1 MDHGLTQYEARE
13 RLLWLAFLF
22 LCLLMAFPAL
32 WIHLAGVPRSPV
44 VAASPEALKTYAFWS
59 QRHWVHI
66 GPLGKALAYLAWVV
80 ILFFLARVLWLIV
93 QYIGKRSLLSTVSE
107 IMSAMKSRQTAKPSD
122 SMTDVQNKPYAGFAA
137 MVNRLNH
144 PVRFL
149 IHAYRRARCT
159 LSSSAGMP
167 FTDGLL
173 ERQQRLSD
181 MDRQLFKSS
190 WTPFRWIVWLLPVL
204 AALQSFW
211 LIYPEVKLF
220 IGKESELEQL
230 EKALWPAMLPL
241 VQLTVVAVLLGLA
254 SAFVRRVESLY
265 LANLDASLY
274 DQMLSELPIRS
285 SDTVLILQ
293 SLQKHFRE
301 LQAALRRLELELKDR
316 RGRGPLA

>member
-13 RLLWLAFLF
+13 RLLWFLF
-22 LCLLMAFPAL
+22 LLLCLLVAL
-32 WIHLAGVPRSPV
+32 PVVWIDVAGVPRSPAV
-44 VAASPEALKTYAFWS
+44 TTSSEALKSFAFWS
-59 QRHWVHI
+59 QRYWVHV
-66 GPLGKALAYLAWVV
+66 GPLGKILAYLAWVAL
-80 ILFFLARVLWLIV
+80 LFFLARVLWLIV
-93 QYIGKRSLLSTVSE
+93 QYIGKRSLLSNVSE
-107 IMSAMKSRQTAKPSD
+107 IMPAIKSRQTAKPSD

-144 PVRFL
+144 PARFL
-149 IHAYRRARCT
+149 VHAYRRARCT

-190 WTPFRWIVWLLPVL
+190 WTPFRWIVRLLPVL

-211 LIYPEVKLF
+211 LIYSETQLF
-220 IGKESELEQL
+220 LGKQSELEHF
-230 EKALWPAMLPL
+230 ANAFWPAMLPL
-241 VQLTVVAVLLGLA
+241 VQLTVLAVFLGLA
-254 SAFVRRVESLY
+254 SAFISRVESLY

-285 SDTVLILQ
+285 SDTLLILQ

-301 LQAALRRLELELKDR
+301 LQAALKRLELELKNR
-316 RGRGPLA
+316 K

>member
-13 RLLWLAFLF
+13 RLFWLVFLF

-32 WIHLAGVPRSPV
+32 WIHLAGVPRSPM
-44 VAASPEALKTYAFWS
+44 VATSSEALKSYSFWA
-59 QRHWVHI
+59 QRHWVHV
-66 GPLGKALAYLAWVV
+66 GPLGKVLAYLAWVA

-107 IMSAMKSRQTAKPSD
+107 IMSAIKSRQTARPSD

-144 PVRFL
+144 PARFL
-149 IHAYRRARCT
+149 VHAYRRARCT

-190 WTPFRWIVWLLPVL
+190 WTPFRWIVRLLPVL

-211 LIYPEVKLF
+211 LIYSETQLF
-220 IGKESELEQL
+220 LGKQSELEHF
-230 EKALWPAMLPL
+230 ANAFWPAMLPL
-241 VQLTVVAVLLGLA
+241 VQLTVLAVFLGLA
-254 SAFVRRVESLY
+254 SAFMSRVESLY

-285 SDTVLILQ
+285 SDTLLILQ

-301 LQAALRRLELELKDR
+301 LQAALKRLELELKNR
-316 RGRGPLA
+316 K